1 MHKPPPLVLPESS
14 ASLSARC
21 VWRPANSIAL
31 SGQLLFN
38 HVSVKNMTFES
49 IIRLL
54 LVMESRI
61 SSILFA
67 RERTLARKI
76 LGKGSRCGVSFSLAR
91 SPPRLPRLCL
101 CSAPSAC
108 TSARQGRVGSL
119 RCSGDL
125 WDESEIG
132 DKTVGVMSP
141 DVQKLLSAV
150 GQQRTAIL
158 DE

>member
-101 CSAPSAC
+101 RSQRRLRALPPGRGEWAASGVLEISGMSRRSA
-108 TSARQGRVGSL
+108 
-119 RCSGDL
+119 
-125 WDESEIG
+125 I
-132 DKTVGVMSP
+132 
-141 DVQKLLSAV
+141 KLLE
-150 GQQRTAIL
+150 L
-158 DE
+158 